1 MVVINSHRTTAIVV
15 RNSHGKVT
23 LVPMCS
29 GRLAARTLAFGEF
42 RAEWHETDYA
52 LPRAL
57 DSFLRHAAEQGATAE
72 ALRGLERLQARD
84 ACVSSLF

>member
-15 RNSHGKVT
+15 KNSHGKVT
-23 LVPMCS
+23 LVQMKS
-29 GRLAARTLAFGEF
+29 GRLAAETLAFTEF
-42 RAEWHETDYA
+42 LAEWHETDYA

-72 ALRGLERLQARD
+72 AQKGLERLQARD
-84 ACVSSLF
+84 AFVPSLF

>member
-15 RNSHGKVT
+15 KNNRGKVT

-29 GRLAARTLAFGEF
+29 GRLSAQTLAFGDF
-42 RAEWHETDYA
+42 RTEWRETDY
-52 LPRAL
+52 LLTKAL
-57 DSFLRHAAEQGATAE
+57 DSFLRHAAAQGATAE

-84 ACVSSLF
+84 ASVPSLF